1 MLALSSSISLW
12 AASRWSSPPGG
23 VGGRRCTNRC
33 MRSTKHLKRRPARL
47 ASRSVLFCS
56 HCLRTGLGAAA
67 PETTLHCST
76 SKSNLLSQWASR
88 LGQHTWRDTCEGGQT
103 GRGDLPPCSR
113 WLGLPPL
120 ALPVIAR
127 YFLVAFQKRILK
139 SSAAL
144 QSEPSGPGDRP
155 ENPPLPVAPEEGGR
169 RIDFCLLSCLPFPAG
184 GSDKHGCSPC
194 VLPYI
199 WSFHCPGFVMQC
211 GFGSVSA
218 KGPGSVVVAVEIT
231 RTAKICLI
239 YSSASNSFPH

>member
-23 VGGRRCTNRC
+23 VGGRRCMNRC
-33 MRSTKHLKRRPARL
+33 IRSTKHLKKRPARL
-47 ASRSVLFCS
+47 ASRSALFCS
-56 HCLRTGLGAAA
+56 HCLRMGSGAAA

-88 LGQHTWRDTCEGGQT
+88 LGQHAWRDTCGGAQT

-113 WLGLPPL
+113 WPGLPPL
-120 ALPVIAR
+120 VLPVIGR
-127 YFLVAFQKRILK
+127 YFLVAFQKGILK
-139 SSAAL
+139 SSTAL

-155 ENPPLPVAPEEGGR
+155 GNPLCPSPLRRVGGEL
-169 RIDFCLLSCLPFPAG
+169 ISASYPAFLSLQG
-184 GSDKHGCSPC
+184 GSDKHGCLPC

-199 WSFHCPGFVMQC
+199 WSFHCPGFVMPR

-218 KGPGSVVVAVEIT
+218 KGPGSVVAAVEIT